1 MKKTLARCTPSGIT
15 RRVAFIAV
23 VASGACG
30 GRIDSVSERSSGP
43 SATATSGR
51 RPPGG
56 GIPARPPTVPTSSE
70 SAAAQIAEAHCKTFS
85 SCCVGAKLPPI
96 DVARCREITSAAVA
110 VALDQFKSGE
120 MNPTDVLQC
129 VDAIKTR
136 TAACGKEDYP
146 WWRLGDV
153 ALFGPPNI
161 QKACAALVGLSMKTV
176 RGEACTAK
184 TACAGAETCAVDICV
199 PGVLLGESCA
209 TEPCLDGAMCTG
221 GVCARGS
228 EATIGDACNVDEE
241 CRLGL
246 VCSKNMCAPA
256 RSQPELY
263 EERHSPYRVGAD
275 TCRAFT
281 DL

>member
-1 MKKTLARCTPSGIT
+1 M
-15 RRVAFIAV
+15 
-23 VASGACG
+23 
-30 GRIDSVSERSSGP
+30 
-43 SATATSGR
+43 
-51 RPPGG
+51 
-56 GIPARPPTVPTSSE
+56 PTSSE

-110 VALDQFKSGE
+110 VALDQFKTGE

-136 TAACGKEDYP
+136 TATCGKEDYA
-146 WWRLGDV
+146 WWRLGDL

-161 QKACAALVGLSMKTV
+161 QKACAALVGLSMKTIS
-176 RGEACTAK
+176 GQSCTA
-184 TACAGAETCAVDICV
+184 TTTCADGETCAIDICV
-199 PGVLLGESCA
+199 HGARVGESCA
-209 TEPCLDGAMCTG
+209 ADSCLDGATCTG
-221 GVCARGS
+221 GVCARG
-228 EATIGDACNVDEE
+228 EAPVGDACKVDEE

-246 VCSKNMCAPA
+246 VCAKSTCAPA
-256 RSQPELY
+256 RSRPELY